1 MNDLTRPEDH
11 VLLAARAA
19 LVRDLHASGSAD
31 ATSVS
36 IVEAAV
42 AARRWWLDHWPT
54 GAPYQA
60 GQVAQDVQDALL
72 PAIGRWPLC
81 PLHEDDAEPHELR
94 ISPDLGSDPHWHC
107 EDHEIS
113 LAPLG
118 ALEGWVSRVR

>member
-1 MNDLTRPEDH
+1 M
-11 VLLAARAA
+11 LLAARAA
-19 LVRDLHASGSAD
+19 LVRDLQASGSAD

-42 AARRWWLDHWPT
+42 AARRWWLEEWPA
-54 GAPYQA
+54 GAPYLA

-72 PAIGRWPLC
+72 PEIGRWPPC

-94 ISPDLGSDPHWHC
+94 IFPDLGSNPRWIC

-118 ALEGWVSRVR
+118 ALEGWVSPVR

>member
-1 MNDLTRPEDH
+1 MNDMPRPEDH

-19 LVRDLHASGSAD
+19 LVRDLQASGSAN

-42 AARRWWLDHWPT
+42 AGRRWWLEQWPD
-54 GAPYQA
+54 GAPYLA

-81 PLHEDDAEPHELR
+81 PLHEDDAAPHELR
-94 ISPDLGSDPHWHC
+94 ISPDLGSDPHWFC
-107 EDHEIS
+107 EDHEIR

-118 ALEGWVSRVR
+118 TLEGWVSPVR

>member
-1 MNDLTRPEDH
+1 MNDMPRPEEH

-19 LVRDLHASGSAD
+19 LVRDLQSSGAAD
-31 ATSVS
+31 KTSVS

-42 AARRWWLDHWPT
+42 AARRWWLEQWPA
-54 GAPYQA
+54 GAPYLA

-72 PAIGRWPLC
+72 PVIGRWPPC

-94 ISPDLGSDPHWHC
+94 ITPDLGRDPHWFC

-118 ALEGWVSRVR
+118 ALEGWVSPVR

>member
-1 MNDLTRPEDH
+1 MNDLTRPVDH

-19 LVRDLHASGSAD
+19 LVRDLQASGSAD
-31 ATSVS
+31 STSVS

-42 AARRWWLDHWPT
+42 ADRRWWVEEWPE
-54 GAPYQA
+54 GAPYLA
-60 GQVAQDVQDALL
+60 GQIAQDVQDALL
-72 PAIGRWPLC
+72 PVIGRWPVC

-94 ISPDLGSDPHWHC
+94 ISPDLGSDPYWHC

-118 ALEGWVSRVR
+118 ALEGWVSPVR

>member
-1 MNDLTRPEDH
+1 MNDLTRSADR

-19 LVRDLHASGSAD
+19 LVWDLQASGSAD

-42 AARRWWLDHWPT
+42 ADRRWWVEEWPE
-54 GAPYQA
+54 GAPYVA

-72 PAIGRWPLC
+72 PVIGRWPVC

-94 ISPDLGSDPHWHC
+94 ISPDLGSDPHWFC

-118 ALEGWVSRVR
+118 ALEGWVSPVR